1 LTILSQETYRSAF
14 EFHFCESTMAVV
26 AAERFD
32 ARHIQTLTNAVQ
44 REIERRI
51 LTGEIAAGAR
61 LTEAPLAEELGVSRG
76 PVREAIRGLIQAGL
90 VDSIAN
96 RGGVVRKIEQEEAL
110 DLYELRAV
118 LFGFA
123 CELVARRRTAEQL
136 AELEA
141 SCEEMAAAVSTRDKD
156 RYYQLNLAF
165 HASIMEF
172 CGNRRA
178 RANYEGVAK
187 EMHLFRRRALS
198 RVSRITA
205 SLTEHRTIVAA
216 IRAGNAEA
224 AFLAGRRHV
233 QHGRE
238 RFVATLDQDSDA

>member
-1 LTILSQETYRSAF
+1 
-14 EFHFCESTMAVV
+14 MAVV

-32 ARHIQTLTNAVQ
+32 ARNIQTLTNAVQ

-51 LTGEIAAGAR
+51 LSGEIAAGAR

-96 RGGVVRKIEQEEAL
+96 RGGVVRKIGQEEAL

-123 CELVARRRTAEQL
+123 CELVARRRTAAQL

-141 SCEEMAAAVSTRDKD
+141 SCEEMAVAVSARDKD